1 MKKVL
6 HCHNHP
12 LYAEDILSLKSYNK
26 NNSYIVD
33 RKREGF
39 RVWFVH
45 EFEVW
50 LKLSLSLQDPYAE
63 LFLWSVL
70 CQKVKLQE
78 FFLSR
83 CDSPLLMAE
92 FAAIFYNRLSEY
104 YRSGTGQ
111 DRLLDMKEKYV
122 DVIMEVAEHL
132 NTLTCVPL
140 AKAFLKIL
148 DLAFATN
155 KNKTHAL
162 LEAPNSRVDE
172 MSILD
177 FAAHGDL
184 RRIMTSKRTHK

>member
-1 MKKVL
+1 MFPHQYSESEDFRDHLDFFAPDYFSEYNQISLTRIDEVLKKVL

-12 LYAEDILSLKSYNK
+12 LYAQDILSLKSYNK

-70 CQKVKLQE
+70 CQKIKLQE

-122 DVIMEVAEHL
+122 DVIMEVKYPS
-132 NTLTCVPL
+132 NNLTYVMM
-140 AKAFLKIL
+140 KYVFI
-148 DLAFATN
+148 D
-155 KNKTHAL
+155 
-162 LEAPNSRVDE
+162 S
-172 MSILD
+172 
-177 FAAHGDL
+177 
-184 RRIMTSKRTHK
+184 